1 MFRHLNLNEQ
11 ALTDCI
17 FDYCGAEVLFQSF
30 HKPVKR
36 KRLNTQGR
44 PLLFLKIVASK
55 LNW

>member
-36 KRLNTQGR
+36 KRLNTQER